1 MKRRIRNA
9 ASAAAELQRELQDT
23 SQALR
28 RAYDR
33 FNYAC
38 EPELVESCVYEI
50 NALQAR
56 YNYLIRLSR
65 QGADVCAAL
74 APGGGGTCLS

>member
-1 MKRRIRNA
+1 MKKRTDTE
-9 ASAAAELQRELQDT
+9 SQLQFELRDT
-23 SQALR
+23 AQALR
-28 RAYDR
+28 RAYER

-56 YNYLIRLSR
+56 YNYLIRLTR
-65 QGADVCAAL
+65 QSPDVCAAL